1 MSISPFL
8 LETSLKI
15 IKVNCIFFCSPDQ
28 KGHVRYCH
36 CVCSVIIN
44 VVGKLVWDVHLII
57 LYFMFS
63 LLNRKRKILH
73 WVMRVCPFNWFYFY
87 LYIYIWLRKFCRHI
101 MLWHCHRQSQHPVSL
116 TWVIFSCRKKCQLT
130 ERERF
135 SWQEIY
141 LVYLENLDSLS
152 KLNGFCI
159 IVHYNVCT

>member
-44 VVGKLVWDVHLII
+44 VIGKLVWDVHLII
-57 LYFMFS
+57 LYCMFS

-87 LYIYIWLRKFCRHI
+87 LYMTAKILPSYYVMALSSSKSASCKFDMSYLLLSQKMSANWKGKILMTGNLFGLFRK
-101 MLWHCHRQSQHPVSL
+101 P
-116 TWVIFSCRKKCQLT
+116 
-130 ERERF
+130 RF
-135 SWQEIY
+135 SVKIEWFLY
-141 LVYLENLDSLS
+141 Y
-152 KLNGFCI
+152 C
-159 IVHYNVCT
+159 